1 MANPALQSVLSRA
14 GWTTVICSLGADVP
28 IVFSKA
34 KHHELRPQTRT
45 SCNKLRK
52 GTKQSSK
59 VFCSNMYCTV
69 SSFWI
74 CGQVQQAGT
83 HNDTDLWINLLMCCT
98 CGTLRPRSVLSR
110 QRRTNTCCQGNLVD
124 LDVDLTRAKAEQNE
138 LDAWWHRSSGRALQ
152 RVKQWKQ
159 VLVRKQFNANWPHY
173 IWLDF

>member
-1 MANPALQSVLSRA
+1 MLAGPLSYAAWLRMSQLSWAKQSIMNCVLKQGIA
-14 GWTTVICSLGADVP
+14 A
-28 IVFSKA
+28 
-34 KHHELRPQTRT
+34 
-45 SCNKLRK
+45 NKLRK

-59 VFCSNMYCTV
+59 AFAAICTV
-69 SSFWI
+69 SSLWI

-83 HNDTDLWINLLMCCT
+83 HNDTDLRINLLMCCT

-138 LDAWWHRSSGRALQ
+138 LDAGWHRSSESCNWKGRALQ

-173 IWLDF
+173 IWLWLDL

>member
-1 MANPALQSVLSRA
+1 MSYAAWVRMSQLSWAKQSIMNCVLKQGLAATNS
-14 GWTTVICSLGADVP
+14 VKEP
-28 IVFSKA
+28 SKA
-34 KHHELRPQTRT
+34 PRFFAA
-45 SCNKLRK
+45 
-52 GTKQSSK
+52 
-59 VFCSNMYCTV
+59 VCTV